1 MIKIQDY
8 PYLYETHLHTKQSSA
23 CAHCTGYDMAKAA
36 HEMGYAGII
45 VTDHNWGGNTSTDR
59 SLPWKDWV
67 LNFAKGYLDAKAY
80 GDAHDFDVF
89 FGYEAGY
96 NGTEF
101 LIYGVDPDWLIAH
114 PEIRTATIEEQFHL
128 IHEAGGMIIHA
139 HPFREEPYIPE
150 IRLFPEYVDGV
161 EGINATHS
169 NHRSLGHNNPE
180 YDTKAIAYANQHQLP
195 MSAGSDIHSTNLLGG
210 GVAFKRRLTSIQDF
224 CQTILN
230 GEDYVLTNGDSVF
243 DKFGNKILF

>member
-1 MIKIQDY
+1 MIKIKDY
-8 PYLYETHLHTKQSSA
+8 PYLYETHLHTMQSSA
-23 CAHCTGYDMAKAA
+23 CAHCSGYDMAKAA
-36 HEMGYAGII
+36 HAMGYAGII

-59 SLPWKDWV
+59 SLPWKEWV

-101 LIYGVDPDWLIAH
+101 LIYGVDPDWMIAH
-114 PEIRTATIEEQFHL
+114 PEIRTATVEEQFRL

-180 YDTKAIAYANQHQLP
+180 YDAKAIAYANQHKLP

-224 CQTILN
+224 CQAILT

-243 DKFGNKILF
+243 DKFGNKL